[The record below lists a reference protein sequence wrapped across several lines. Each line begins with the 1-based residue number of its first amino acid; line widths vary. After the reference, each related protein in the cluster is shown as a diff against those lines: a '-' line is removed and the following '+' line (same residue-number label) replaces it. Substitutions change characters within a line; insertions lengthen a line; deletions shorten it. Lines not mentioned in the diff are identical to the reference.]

1 MFKKAIYL
9 FAIVVTLESTAYCDR
24 GITASG
30 EPVREGICAVDRI
43 NGVLC
48 PFGTRIILPDGRVLI
63 VTDRFGANHNNH
75 LDIWMPNESDCWEFG
90 RRFLRCKVEVAE

>member
-1 MFKKAIYL
+1 MKFLVL
-9 FAIVVTLESTAYCDR
+9 FAAFWVTLNASAYCDH

-48 PFGTRIILPDGRVLI
+48 PFGAKVILPDGRLLV
-63 VTDRFGANHNNH
+63 VKDRFGANHNNH
-75 LDIWMPNESDCWEFG
+75 LDIWMRNEDDCWKFG
-90 RRFLRCKVEVAE
+90 RRNLVCRIEVAE

>member
-30 EPVREGICAVDRI
+30 ETVREGICAVDRI

-63 VTDRFGANHNNH
+63 
-75 LDIWMPNESDCWEFG
+75 
-90 RRFLRCKVEVAE
+90 

>member
-1 MFKKAIYL
+1 MKWIYML
-9 FAIVVTLESTAYCDR
+9 AVVVTLESTAYCDR

-48 PFGTRIILPDGRVLI
+48 PFGTKIILPDGRLLI
-63 VTDRFGANHNNH
+63 VKDRFGANHNNH
-75 LDIWMPNESDCWEFG
+75 LDIWMASENECWNFG
-90 RRFLRCKVEVAE
+90 RRWLRCRIKMP

>member
-1 MFKKAIYL
+1 MKQLMYL
-9 FAIVVTLESTAYCDR
+9 LAIVVTLNASAYCDK

-30 EPVREGICAVDRI
+30 EYVRDGFCAVDRI

-63 VTDRFGANHNNH
+63 VKDRFGAGHNNH
-75 LDIWMPNESDCWEFG
+75 LDIWMASENDCWNFG
-90 RRFLRCKVEVAE
+90 RRNLVCEVEVAE